1 MMEASTLSSP
11 VAAKATM
18 VEVKAPCDMEGGT
31 CVSQW
36 RKSLMG
42 GLKTAMHCSSSLRS
56 FHCFIIICSGFSL
69 VVTHEG
75 RAFPV
80 TVVSKDSCFTSR
92 LLVRH
97 RSLIIVC
104 VLVFVCFSQKEESRS
119 PKCLQS
125 PWIRL
130 VYG

>member
-18 VEVKAPCDMEGGT
+18 VEVKAPCDMEAGT

-80 TVVSKDSCFTSR
+80 TVVSKNSCITSR

-97 RSLIIVC
+97 CFLIVC

-119 PKCLQS
+119 LKCLQS